1 MENRGDSTD
10 APHQGALTVTEPT
23 PSLRRRMAR
32 GAFWMMLQRI
42 AVRTIG
48 LVSTV
53 ILARL
58 LVPGDFGI
66 VALASGFQAVIES
79 FAELGFDLALVQRQT
94 SARADYD
101 TTWTLNVVRGLAVA
115 AILLTLA
122 DPAAN
127 FYGDAR
133 LAPLMRWLAL
143 APFMAG
149 LQNVGTVEFHR
160 ELRFDIEFRLA
171 VWSKVGAFCV
181 TVCLAAWRHDYWSLV
196 AGILVGK
203 AIATALS
210 YFIHSYRPRLSL
222 RGAWQF
228 LHFSLWLS
236 VNNLVTGI
244 KSRLDTFIVGK
255 FVGASLLGVYSV
267 GYEIS
272 NLIASEVMWPMSR
285 VIFSG
290 FAKMSG
296 KPEELARTLLDVLG
310 ILFLAATPTAVGIGL
325 TAEWIVRIFLG
336 SQWLEA
342 IPLVRVLVIYGVLNF
357 ATSNCQAIFLAL
369 GRPDRGVLASLPAA
383 ILLPPLLI
391 WGIARYGLVG
401 AAWAVVLDG
410 AISLVSNLT
419 LMRGLIHFAFIEV
432 LAVLWRP
439 LVATAAMTGF
449 VLEIEERWALAD
461 SMGGLIGQFLALVA
475 CGAFAYCAAALIL
488 WQMAGAP
495 TGPESQAITVVRTF
509 KRGMRL

>member
-1 MENRGDSTD
+1 
-10 APHQGALTVTEPT
+10 VTEPA
-23 PSLRRRMAR
+23 PNLRHRMAR
-32 GAFWMMLQRI
+32 GALWMMLQRV
-42 AVRTIG
+42 AVRAIG

-58 LVPGDFGI
+58 LMPGDFGI

-79 FAELGFDLALVQRQT
+79 LAELGFDLALVQRQT

-101 TTWTLNVVRGLAVA
+101 TTWTLNVIRGIVVA
-115 AILLTLA
+115 AVLLALA
-122 DPAAN
+122 DPSAE

-143 APFMAG
+143 GPFMAG

-160 ELRFDIEFRLA
+160 DLRFDIEFRLA
-171 VWSKVGAFCV
+171 VWSKISAFCV
-181 TVCLAAWRHDYWSLV
+181 TVFLAAWRHDYWALV
-196 AGILVGK
+196 AGILAGK
-203 AIATALS
+203 AVATALS
-210 YFIHSYRPRLSL
+210 YLIHSYRPRPSL
-222 RGAWQF
+222 RGARQF

-236 VNNLVTGI
+236 INNIVTGI

-272 NLIASEVMWPMSR
+272 NLIASEVMWPIAR

-310 ILFLAATPTAVGIGL
+310 LLFLVATPMAVGIGL

-336 SQWLEA
+336 NQWLAA

-357 ATSNCQAIFLAL
+357 ATANSQAIFLAL
-369 GRPDRGVLASLPAA
+369 GRPDRSAVASLPAA
-383 ILLPPLLI
+383 ILLPPLLV
-391 WGIARYGLVG
+391 WGTARYGLVG

-410 AISLVSNLT
+410 AINLVSNLL
-419 LMRGLIHFAFIEV
+419 LMRGLIHFRLAEV
-432 LAVLWRP
+432 LAALWRP
-439 LVATAAMTGF
+439 LGATAAMAAV
-449 VLEIEERWALAD
+449 VLVIDERWALAD
-461 SMGGLIGQFLALVA
+461 TMAGLIGQFLTVVA
-475 CGAFAYCAAALIL
+475 CGAVTYAVIVLIL
-488 WQMAGAP
+488 WRAVGAP
-495 TGPESQAITVVRTF
+495 AGPESQAISALRTF
-509 KRGMRL
+509 RAGVRP